1 MTGKYL
7 TFLVVPHDERN
18 VRRLRVSYR
27 WMKVGLAAVATVLV
41 VALLAIASYGRVAS
55 RAGRAAFLER
65 ENRKLEAENAKVDEI
80 AENLERT
87 ERAYARIRDMAGL
100 PPVEAGA
107 APVAGLVGPEDP
119 GAGGEA
125 TGEPAPQGGGSA
137 PDSVP
142 QGWPLA
148 LKGFQTAAYSDAEGH
163 PGVDIAVPVHT
174 SVVATARGTVI
185 EAESDPV
192 YGHYVVV
199 DHGGGIETMYG
210 HNALLLVEVGERVT
224 RGQPIA
230 YSGNSGRST
239 APHLHYEIRKEGRAI
254 DPAPFLR

>member
-1 MTGKYL
+1 VTGKYL
-7 TFLVVPHDERN
+7 TFLVVPHDERD

-27 WMKVGLAAVATVLV
+27 WMKVAIAGAAAVLV
-41 VALLAIASYGRVAS
+41 VTLLAIASYGRVAS

-87 ERAYARIRDMAGL
+87 ERAYARIREMAGL
-100 PPVEAGA
+100 PPAEAALPPPGLRGPGA
-107 APVAGLVGPEDP
+107 PAAAATVAGGTLPEEGGPAAD
-119 GAGGEA
+119 GV
-125 TGEPAPQGGGSA
+125 PA
-137 PDSVP
+137 
-142 QGWPLA
+142 GWPLA
-148 LKGFQTAAYSDAEGH
+148 LEGFQTAEYSGVEGH

-174 SVVATARGTVI
+174 PVVATARGRVS
-185 EAESDPV
+185 EAGSDPV

-199 DHGGGIETMYG
+199 DHGDGVETMYG
-210 HNALLLVEVGERVT
+210 HNAHLLVEVGERVT

-239 APHLHYEIRKEGRAI
+239 APHLHYEIRKQGRAI

>member
-1 MTGKYL
+1 VTGKYL

-18 VRRLRVSYR
+18 VRRLRISYR
-27 WMKVGLAAVATVLV
+27 WIKVGLAAGAALLV

-55 RAGRAAFLER
+55 RAGRAAYLER

-100 PPVEAGA
+100 PPVETVAPPAGVVGPGAPALGASVAGEAAPAGA
-107 APVAGLVGPEDP
+107 
-119 GAGGEA
+119 
-125 TGEPAPQGGGSA
+125 GSA

-142 QGWPLA
+142 AGWPLA
-148 LKGFQTAAYSDAEGH
+148 LKGFQTADYSEVEGH
-163 PGVDIAVPVHT
+163 PGIDIAVPVHT
-174 SVVATARGTVI
+174 PVVATARGTVT
-185 EAESDPV
+185 EAGSDAV

-199 DHGGGIETMYG
+199 DHGGGLETMYG

-224 RGQPIA
+224 RGQAIA

-239 APHLHYEIRKEGRAI
+239 APHLHYEIRKQGRAI